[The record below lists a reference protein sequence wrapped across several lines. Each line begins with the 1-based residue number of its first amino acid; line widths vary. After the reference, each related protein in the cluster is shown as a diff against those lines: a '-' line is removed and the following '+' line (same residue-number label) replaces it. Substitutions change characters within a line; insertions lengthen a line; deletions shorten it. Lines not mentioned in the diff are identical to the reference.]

1 MKVIFNSYN
10 KVMLLL
16 ISSVSCIQIN
26 AQQASNNNA
35 VAASIPKGI
44 FIYLGNHIP
53 KQGYY
58 QIEKEIVGEK
68 KFTAIG
74 KVTVPQN
81 EQELKNRQTQF
92 SPLIENIDPLN
103 DNDIHRI
110 WNYINSNSTTDTLHS
125 ANLPMMHQLAGTG
138 FIDDKVEKE
147 NSYQYRVSL
156 YNASGDLI
164 KTTETNI
171 VRWPATPSLE
181 KPILKEKSVTGSH
194 VYLEWFV
201 EHQGNLSHFNIYRS
215 IFGKNDFKKITPER
229 GFNANKDSIFLV
241 AIDSI
246 GEQASL
252 YEYYAVPA
260 DIYGN
265 LGPASDAVPAGTVAQ
280 NYVPPVLILKARS
293 LETNHQVRLNWNY
306 DQKSY
311 IRSITIMRSADYDSG
326 YRRIANVPPTDTSYT
341 DIIPQADENYYY
353 YLVIDGPV
361 NNGLRTAKVSV
372 LFSGNKEK
380 PTPPSEIAAQTIKG
394 GVQLYWQCNEPYLK
408 GFYVYRSASTETGF
422 LQISGLVPAGK
433 EIYSFTDTSGT
444 LQGEKVY
451 DYTVKSVNDNDQLSD
466 FSDTVNAVP
475 GISMSLAAPLH
486 LRYKIENGKIEL
498 AWDDM
503 RNTEANLLGYK
514 IYRKLST
521 EKVYHLLPSDT
532 TNAEQNYF
540 TDSTMET
547 GIAYNYAVSSL
558 DYFGNE
564 SAPSYPVNILVK
576 ANIPSP
582 PAGLHAGNDQN
593 GVLLSWGELV
603 GDDLLSVKIYR
614 SAPGTTSKLIG
625 TTDISEQTFLDKTA
639 EKGKLYFYQ
648 LSSVNKQKQE
658 SDKSE
663 KVSIRY

>member
-1 MKVIFNSYN
+1 MF
-10 KVMLLL
+10 
-16 ISSVSCIQIN
+16 
-26 AQQASNNNA
+26 
-35 VAASIPKGI
+35 
-44 FIYLGNHIP
+44 
-53 KQGYY
+53 
-58 QIEKEIVGEK
+58 
-68 KFTAIG
+68 
-74 KVTVPQN
+74 
-81 EQELKNRQTQF
+81 
-92 SPLIENIDPLN
+92 
-103 DNDIHRI
+103 
-110 WNYINSNSTTDTLHS
+110 
-125 ANLPMMHQLAGTG
+125 
-138 FIDDKVEKE
+138 
-147 NSYQYRVSL
+147 
-156 YNASGDLI
+156 
-164 KTTETNI
+164 
-171 VRWPATPSLE
+171 LE
-181 KPILKEKSVTGSH
+181 KMILKKLH
-194 VYLEWFV
+194 L
-201 EHQGNLSHFNIYRS
+201 
-215 IFGKNDFKKITPER
+215 ER
-229 GFNANKDSIFLV
+229 GFNANKDSIFLI

-246 GEQASL
+246 GEKASL

-265 LGPASDAVPAGTVAQ
+265 PGPASDAVAAGTVAQ

-326 YRRIANVPPTDTSYT
+326 YRRIANVPPTDTGYT
-341 DIIPQADENYYY
+341 DIIPRADENYYY

-380 PTPPSEIAAQTIKG
+380 PMPPSEIAAQTIKG
-394 GVQLYWQCNEPYLK
+394 GVQLYWQYNEPYLK